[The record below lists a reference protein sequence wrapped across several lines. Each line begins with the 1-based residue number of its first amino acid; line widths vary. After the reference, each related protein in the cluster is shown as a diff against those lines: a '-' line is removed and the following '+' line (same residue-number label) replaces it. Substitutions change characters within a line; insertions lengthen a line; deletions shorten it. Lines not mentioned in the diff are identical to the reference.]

1 MKKRQF
7 IVCFSFLLSG
17 CMASESNTESTA
29 TPTKTSQPT
38 IKDTDGDGVIDSED
52 YAPRDPEVQEKS
64 DVTQPTTRP
73 PPQNERVKEAD
84 DPFIELNRD
93 STDDNDI
100 RGILGT
106 AKLQPGEYTYLPVT
120 VNSQED
126 VQVEIRVENSRK
138 ADFILTFEDEL
149 DDFVKGEIVE
159 AAIILSKDAT
169 TSYEASSTQAGV
181 GLDPGDYVYILDN
194 TKRRI
199 SDPEAEVIINF
210 NIIAGEI

>member
-73 PPQNERVKEAD
+73 PPQNERVEEAD

-100 RGILGT
+100 RAIDGK
-106 AKLQPGEYTYLPVT
+106 AKLQPGEYTYLPIT

-126 VQVEIRVENSRK
+126 VQVEIRVEYSRK
-138 ADFILTFEDEL
+138 ADFILTIEDEL

-194 TKRRI
+194 TKRRT

-210 NIIAGEI
+210 DIFAGEI

>member
-7 IVCFSFLLSG
+7 ILWFSFLLSG
-17 CMASESNTESTA
+17 CMSSESNTESTA
-29 TPTKTSQPT
+29 TPTKPRQPT

-100 RGILGT
+100 RGIFGT
-106 AKLQPGEYTYLPVT
+106 AKLQPGEYTYLPIT

-138 ADFILTFEDEL
+138 ADFILTIEDEL

-169 TSYEASSTQAGV
+169 TSYEASSTQVGV

-210 NIIAGEI
+210 DIIAGEL

>member
-7 IVCFSFLLSG
+7 IVWFSFLLSG

-100 RGILGT
+100 RGIVGT
-106 AKLQPGEYTYLPVT
+106 AKLQPGEYTYLPIT

-138 ADFILTFEDEL
+138 ADFILTIEDEL
-149 DDFVKGEIVE
+149 DDFVNGEIVE
-159 AAIILSKDAT
+159 AAVILSKDAT

-194 TKRRI
+194 TKRRT

>member
-7 IVCFSFLLSG
+7 IVWFSFLLSG

-93 STDDNDI
+93 STDVNDLQSI
-100 RGILGT
+100 VGK
-106 AKLQPGEYTYLPVT
+106 AKLQPGEYTYLPIT

-138 ADFILTFEDEL
+138 ADFILTIEDEL

-210 NIIAGEI
+210 DIIAGEL

>member
-7 IVCFSFLLSG
+7 ILWFSFLLSG
-17 CMASESNTESTA
+17 CMSSESNTESTA
-29 TPTKTSQPT
+29 TPTKPRQPT

-84 DPFIELNRD
+84 DPFIELNKD
-93 STDDNDI
+93 STDVNDLQSI
-100 RGILGT
+100 VGT
-106 AKLQPGEYTYLPVT
+106 AKLQPGEYTYLPIT

-138 ADFILTFEDEL
+138 ADFILTIEDEL

-169 TSYEASSTQAGV
+169 TSYEASSTQVGV

-194 TKRRI
+194 TKRRT

-210 NIIAGEI
+210 DILAGEL